1 MDPSCFGSRG
11 LSTQEVDLIEEGTVC
26 AIEELAANGYPDL
39 PNEIEVCKM
48 VKMLQGRV
56 NTDVT
61 SLDLALYLRGRS
73 NRNTPAVSSV
83 PAPVPQPV
91 VSFFKQFADISRPE

>member
-1 MDPSCFGSRG
+1 MHASSFGTRG

-39 PNEIEVCKM
+39 PNEIEVCRM
-48 VKMLQGRV
+48 VKMLQGRLD
-56 NTDVT
+56 TDVT

-73 NRNTPAVSSV
+73 NRNRPAVSSV
-83 PAPVPQPV
+83 AAPVPQPV
-91 VSFFKQFADISRPE
+91 VSFFKQFADISKSE